1 MVPLGS
7 FPIYKRGVFMAEKKL
22 YRSRTDRV
30 LGGVCS
36 GVGKFFDI
44 DPVIVRLIWAAAIF
58 AAGTG
63 FILYI
68 IAWVII
74 PEEPSSFKHTDR
86 DFMDDDD
93 DDFIDSEFNS
103 ESGSYE
109 SEKKI
114 KEQMEKE
121 RRSKLV
127 LGVAILI
134 IGGIFLVSQMIPG
147 GFPWRIALGVIL
159 IGAGGAV
166 LYKFF
171 REEK

>member
-1 MVPLGS
+1 
-7 FPIYKRGVFMAEKKL
+7 MAEKKL

-30 LGGVCS
+30 LGGVCA
-36 GVGKFFDI
+36 GVGKYFDI
-44 DPVIVRLIWAAAIF
+44 DPVIIRLIWAASVL

-63 FILYI
+63 FFLYI
-68 IAWVII
+68 VAWIII
-74 PEEPSSFKHTDR
+74 PEEPSKFKQTDS

-93 DDFIDSEFNS
+93 DDFVESELNS
-103 ESGSYE
+103 ESGTYE

-114 KEQMEKE
+114 KEQMERE
-121 RRSKLV
+121 RRGKLV

-134 IGGIFLVSQMIPG
+134 IGGLFLISQLLPN
-147 GFPWRIALGVIL
+147 GFPWRITIGVIL
-159 IGAGGAV
+159 IVAGGAV

>member
-1 MVPLGS
+1 
-7 FPIYKRGVFMAEKKL
+7 MAEKKL

-44 DPVIVRLIWAAAIF
+44 DPVIVRLIWAASIF

-63 FILYI
+63 VLLYI
-68 IAWVII
+68 IAWIII
-74 PEEPSSFKHTDR
+74 PEEPSRFKQTDP

-93 DDFIDSEFNS
+93 EDFIDSEYNS
-103 ESGSYE
+103 TSGSYE

-114 KEQMEKE
+114 KEQMEREK
-121 RRSKLV
+121 RSKLV
-127 LGVAILI
+127 LGIAVLI
-134 IGGIFLVSQMIPG
+134 IGGFFLVSQLIPG
-147 GFPWRIALGVIL
+147 GFPWRVAIGIIL
-159 IGAGGAV
+159 IVAGGAV